1 MYHKKKEMGMGGMNM
16 PNPMK
21 KPMPGGG
28 MVPPMRMEMGHGGD
42 MERAVKIYL
51 MKKGGKTAF
60 PDLTGDGKVTFAD
73 ILKGRLKKGKK
84 KSMNNGGRV
93 DDLLFELESQGR
105 LEAPRYMRTRGPRLV
120 RKPMPAETRDNIV
133 RFGSGRGLDSAIQ
146 APFMVYKDG
155 DSDLFEFMS
164 PQDQAEMRRMGV
176 EMGANIEDFADAAYR
191 QSHSG
196 PLVDESDPRAVT
208 KVFNT
213 GFGPE
218 AASRITYIDNDKGK
232 ELKVKPQGYG
242 GRVKMMK
249 GGKVEY
255 GLGGAVMGGLNALMQ
270 GKGLAGAAGAEA
282 RGFVTPGSGIA
293 QGAQLAG
300 NLAQKSNNPMLQNI
314 GKMAGMASNFLPGGN
329 PMGAL
334 GNLVGMF
341 QARGGMMVPPKMR
354 LLRR

>member
-1 MYHKKKEMGMGGMNM
+1 M

-28 MVPPMRMEMGHGGD
+28 MVSPMRMEMGHGGD

-73 ILKGRLKKGKK
+73 ILRGRLKKGKK
-84 KSMNNGGRV
+84 KSMNNGGAVGRPAV
-93 DDLLFELESQGR
+93 GGLVNDLLYDLTSQDK
-105 LEAPRYMRTRGPRLV
+105 LQAPEPMRRRGPRLNK
-120 RKPMPAETRDNIV
+120 RALDPMSAEERDAFV
-133 RFGSGRGLDSAIQ
+133 RFGRGRALDSAIQ
-146 APFMVYKDG
+146 VPFMQYKDG
-155 DSDLFEFMS
+155 NPDLYYFMGD
-164 PQDQAEMRRMGV
+164 QDEAQMRQMGV
-176 EMGANIEDFADAAYR
+176 EKGADIKDYADAMYR
-191 QSHSG
+191 QGQSD
-196 PLVDESDPRAVT
+196 PIIDESHPQAVT

-213 GFGPE
+213 GFGPSH
-218 AASRITYIDNDKGK
+218 AARFTYLDRDKGK
-232 ELKVKPQGYG
+232 ELKVRSQAYG
-242 GRVKMMK
+242 GKVKMMK

-270 GKGLAGAAGAEA
+270 GKGLAGAAGAA
-282 RGFVTPGSGIA
+282 AKGFVTPGSGIA
-293 QGAQLAG
+293 QGANLVG
-300 NLAQKSNNPMLQNI
+300 NLAQRSNNPMLQNV
-314 GKMAGMASNFLPGGN
+314 GKVAGMASNFLPGGN

-334 GNLVGMF
+334 GNLAGMF